1 MAIKIIKSNTI
12 TLTQEKYDRL
22 LSEWS
27 ASQQY
32 TTVPQSFDSWVREYL
47 EAEQRALAA
56 APHAASQPE
65 DENDAHNFAI
75 CQHFDN
81 WLIEKGA
88 LLTPHSE
95 ESDGP
100 MAPALNWI
108 ASVEAMVA
116 ARAQADSVGRD
127 APAAGAVAGPDD
139 DIDAIALGR
148 YKVVPS
154 HDSMLHRFAV
164 VAGDGKQQL
173 YLGRETE
180 CQNMARKF
188 AGAFLDGAFYQSQ
201 IAAAPTP
208 AAQQGD
214 ALDAERYRILRILG
228 WIDSAIADDHD
239 IDDSKPE
246 TLDAAID
253 TERAALAQKEG
264 NV

>member
-22 LSEWS
+22 LREWS

-32 TTVPQSFDSWVREYL
+32 TTVPQSFDSWVREYI
-47 EAEQRALAA
+47 EAEQTALAA
-56 APHAASQPE
+56 APHAASHPE

-116 ARAQADSVGRD
+116 ARAPAESVLKD
-127 APAAGAVAGPDD
+127 ATHPIAV
-139 DIDAIALGR
+139 LVSELR
-148 YKVVPS
+148 K
-154 HDSMLHRFAV
+154 HRFC
-164 VAGDGKQQL
+164 GDCYPENGWP
-173 YLGRETE
+173 GV
-180 CQNMARKF
+180 N
-188 AGAFLDGAFYQSQ
+188 
-201 IAAAPTP
+201 
-208 AAQQGD
+208 D
-214 ALDAERYRILRILG
+214 ALAQYEL
-228 WIDSAIADDHD
+228 W
-239 IDDSKPE
+239 K
-246 TLDAAID
+246 
-253 TERAALAQKEG
+253 RAARAQKEG
-264 NV
+264 NA